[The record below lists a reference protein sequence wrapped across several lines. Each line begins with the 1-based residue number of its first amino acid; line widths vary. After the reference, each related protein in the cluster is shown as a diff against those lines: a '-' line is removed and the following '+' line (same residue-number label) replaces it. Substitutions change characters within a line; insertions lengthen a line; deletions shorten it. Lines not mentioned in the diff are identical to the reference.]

1 MGSTPK
7 EEFDTTGANSFLLE
21 MTPIYIGGNNETNRA
36 ASTGGAPIYLN
47 IQNMSGKDPVT

>member
-36 ASTGGAPIYLN
+36 ASTEGEPIYLN